1 MSDPALYLTDLRA
14 EQHSVTYEAHP
25 EGGYRVKGLPILKPG
40 TYHGIAFDAGH
51 LEEIATNFQA
61 SKDELGY
68 EPPLRPFH
76 VKPGERVDV
85 RKDLLGVLEDCYLEG
100 DVLKTDARVFD
111 EGTVQSMQSGQF
123 PYLSGEFRINPAQRD
138 GRTSLRGL
146 AFVDAPECKGLPW
159 KLVMNA
165 EDFPAEWQAE
175 PPPVPAVPVP
185 PAAPVAVPTPR
196 GGDFMTL
203 SERIKALFGKGE
215 VTEAAVLAVLEEPQ
229 EDPEVTALR
238 ERAEQAEAALKAAKD
253 REAEAEA
260 ERHLAE
266 VAQQDA
272 ADKATVET
280 LLSEKRILPAQQD
293 ACLVVLSALRGQDAV
308 VHLAEGGEATTPAT
322 EAFVAMLRDGATISD
337 RYFKQGSTPAPSGE
351 ADSAMVE
358 RMAAAVGIPKS

>member
-1 MSDPALYLTDLRA
+1 
-14 EQHSVTYEAHP
+14 
-25 EGGYRVKGLPILKPG
+25 
-40 TYHGIAFDAGH
+40 
-51 LEEIATNFQA
+51 
-61 SKDELGY
+61 
-68 EPPLRPFH
+68 
-76 VKPGERVDV
+76 
-85 RKDLLGVLEDCYLEG
+85 
-100 DVLKTDARVFD
+100 
-111 EGTVQSMQSGQF
+111 
-123 PYLSGEFRINPAQRD
+123 
-138 GRTSLRGL
+138 
-146 AFVDAPECKGLPW
+146 
-159 KLVMNA
+159 
-165 EDFPAEWQAE
+165 
-175 PPPVPAVPVP
+175 
-185 PAAPVAVPTPR
+185 
-196 GGDFMTL
+196 MTL

-215 VTEAAVLAVLEEPQ
+215 VTEDAVLAVLEEPQ
-229 EDPEVTALR
+229 EDPEVAALR

-266 VAQQDA
+266 AAQQDA
-272 ADKATVET
+272 ADQATVEA